1 MKKILVFT
9 IGILLF
15 SIKGFGQNKSENIV
29 YVVDKITVRED
40 PEKGNEITESD
51 IADMNVIKNKDSLK
65 VLGFEKFDGA
75 IFIFTKEYRKRTEE
89 IKQIPSS
96 KEMERKN
103 GIWYYKNEIYNGRF
117 IDYYYSGR
125 IQGEGIMK
133 NGKLEGIR
141 KMYFQN
147 GNISVERN
155 YTNSISDGLEKEYYE
170 DGTLK
175 QKGVFIN
182 GKEDGIWETYF
193 PNGQVKQRTNLKN
206 GIVDGESTIY
216 YSTGKILSTE
226 LGKNGKIIP
235 DKRLEKI
242 TQLMKKSN
250 ESNQNGDRKSAIKY
264 CTKVIEIDSEYAEAY
279 FSRGT
284 LKLNEMQFDEAIS
297 DFDKAITIEPY
308 MTFAIANRAFARIRR
323 YEFGGDRQLMKNSE
337 VTVLASKKKIEISES
352 EKQKICNDLEK
363 AISLGDIVEMVLNA
377 KEQYCK

>member
-9 IGILLF
+9 IGILIF

-75 IFIFTKEYRKRTEE
+75 IFIYTKEYRKRTEE

-125 IQGEGIMK
+125 IQGEGIVK

-264 CTKVIEIDSEYAEAY
+264 CSKVIEIDSEYAEAY

>member
-337 VTVLASKKKIEISES
+337 VTVFASKKKTEISES